1 MRQPQTCHRYL
12 TDQIPPRFPTLAV
25 PFNASS
31 LTSILFGVVSQ
42 GSAIF
47 MRIGHI
53 NNRLTIVSLFE
64 QISNPWPGY
73 FFRALTAAQRFRIAS
88 AIRLRASA
96 DILLLFTGPPPIGVF
111 LLPGGLPRR
120 LPGAEVPPLMPSR
133 ACIAASSL
141 FRSALSCP
149 TISAMFMGQIL
160 YRVSLFSLSSRSTR

>member
-1 MRQPQTCHRYL
+1 MNRSAPAAVLTRRYK
-12 TDQIPPRFPTLAV
+12 
-25 PFNASS
+25 
-31 LTSILFGVVSQ
+31 SQ
-42 GSAIF
+42 K
-47 MRIGHI
+47 
-53 NNRLTIVSLFE
+53 RLTMVSLFM
-64 QISNPWPGY
+64 QISSSWPGY
-73 FFRALTAAQRFRIAS
+73 FLRALTAAHRFRIAS

-96 DILLLFTGPPPIGVF
+96 DILLLFTSPLPTCFF

-160 YRVSLFSLSSRSTR
+160 YRVSLFSLSFRFARLVRLTSCSNRAGM